1 MNTNTIY
8 NSILSDID
16 DTLHEGD
23 VLTDPFG
30 IFDVYGVEVNNE
42 FLSFFKVIDLYK
54 LRLNTNDM
62 DIDWWTLNS
71 PIPLSLSRG
80 NTPEIGL
87 MDYGIQEY
95 ILRFAWY
102 VCKCIFEIKTNDTA
116 HPLTGHFKIPFEH
129 LTKDP
134 SAMSYN
140 NIYAYDYA
148 TMERL
153 EGTNSW
159 TTAQTVYYFAVV
171 TPNAGQLVIKH
182 KKSNL

>member
-1 MNTNTIY
+1 MNINTIY

-16 DTLHEGD
+16 DNLHEGD

-80 NTPEIGL
+80 SVLEIAI
-87 MDYGIQEY
+87 MDYIMQEY
-95 ILRFAWY
+95 IL
-102 VCKCIFEIKTNDTA
+102 
-116 HPLTGHFKIPFEH
+116 
-129 LTKDP
+129 KDL
-134 SAMSYN
+134 Y
-140 NIYAYDYA
+140 I
-148 TMERL
+148 
-153 EGTNSW
+153 
-159 TTAQTVYYFAVV
+159 
-171 TPNAGQLVIKH
+171 
-182 KKSNL
+182 SNRSLI